1 MKEWFRKI
9 FKKKPNMNIVIT
21 DSCNNKPNLTQKE
34 AEILWNYKCPDCGG
48 DLYSGPSGGMMT
60 NVRCDKGHRFN
71 ITNPEIGDI
80 SGTPFFCQRI

>member
-1 MKEWFRKI
+1 
-9 FKKKPNMNIVIT
+9 MNIVIT